1 MNDFLGANNTLLDYL
16 YVLIMYGLLFL
27 VMRYANEKIE
37 LNFRKTYWV
46 LYIGWSLAMF
56 AGNYFF
62 FSVNLMSFL
71 PWLNDFIHSF
81 IWIGFCLGFLY
92 AGCYKRPMWEQM
104 FLCAFFSFIV
114 KMTEHWVLGTWDK
127 SDFLFF
133 HGWFPYVISM
143 SLVDGLYP
151 ILSKWGLKLLSKW
164 IPGLVVPE

>member
-1 MNDFLGANNTLLDYL
+1 MDQFLGASNTLLEYC
-16 YVLIMYGLLFL
+16 YVIMMYGFLFL
-27 VMRYANEKIE
+27 VMRYANDRIE

-46 LYIGWSLAMF
+46 LYIGWSIAMF

-92 AGCYKRPMWEQM
+92 AGCYKRPMVEQM
-104 FLCAFFSFIV
+104 FLCSFFSFIV
-114 KMTEHWVLGTWDK
+114 KMTEHMVLGTWDK
-127 SDFLFF
+127 TDFLFF
-133 HGWFPYVISM
+133 HGWFPYVVSM

-151 ILSKWGLKLLSKW
+151 ILSMLGLRVLSKK
-164 IPGLVVPE
+164 IDGLVSP